1 MTKKSNFADRM
12 SSADGGAFFE
22 FIPTKEDI
30 EHGRELMNK
39 LFKDLE
45 FYDSWEDIFIKQH
58 TSSKDDEK

>member
-1 MTKKSNFADRM
+1 M